1 MSTVSTAF
9 PHASGGKAFLQEVV
23 MDESLLREK
32 AQIVDAEGLRR
43 ALTRISHEIV
53 EKNHGTAGVALVGI
67 RRRGAHLARRI
78 REKIQEFEGVELPL
92 GILDITLYR
101 DDLKTV
107 GPQPRVSGTEI
118 PFDINDQVVVLIDD
132 VLYTGRTVRA
142 ALDALIHVGRPRS
155 IQLAV
160 LVDRGHRELP
170 IRADYVGKNVPTS
183 RKEVIAVKVTEQDG
197 VDGISIRELD

>member
-1 MSTVSTAF
+1 MSQVGPAF
-9 PHASGGKAFLQEVV
+9 PQMDSGEAFFQEAS

-53 EKNHGTAGVALVGI
+53 EKNHGTKDVVLVGI
-67 RRRGAHLARRI
+67 RRRGVHLAMRV
-78 REKIQEFEGVELPL
+78 REKIKEFEGIELPL

-107 GPQPRVSGTEI
+107 GPQPKVSATEI
-118 PFDINDQVVVLIDD
+118 PFDISDKVVVLIDD

-142 ALDALIHVGRPRS
+142 ALDALMDVGRPRT

-183 RKEVIAVKVTEQDG
+183 KREIIAVKVTEQDG